1 MCKFESP
8 TSQSSC
14 GKSIACANCARHSS
28 INLANSATLVRQM
41 ASGGN
46 LSYWNETWA
55 FNDTPV
61 ENDLC
66 SHQWMM
72 GGQSLDSGHTNN
84 LSFVPPAF
92 CLTRCSWVLKMV
104 LRVFLFSN
112 IFHGWDQQENEGWM
126 DKCSRWL
133 STAGKRVIC
142 KLRQAFKGG
151 KSCLTETLMQMLKK
165 FIYTKK
171 FVRVKE
177 RLLAHNEAGETN

>member
-1 MCKFESP
+1 MCKFDAP

-41 ASGGN
+41 VSGGK
-46 LSYWNETWA
+46 LSHWNETWA
-55 FNDTPV
+55 FIDTPV

-92 CLTRCSWVLKMV
+92 CLTRCSWVLKIV

-133 STAGKRVIC
+133 YGLHLLV
-142 KLRQAFKGG
+142 LE
-151 KSCLTETLMQMLKK
+151 CLT
-165 FIYTKK
+165 
-171 FVRVKE
+171 
-177 RLLAHNEAGETN
+177 HSG